1 MTVQLWVVTV
11 GLMLMAF
18 LECTNILLITK
29 GTESLKIGLFKLR
42 IMLRKKVGDY

>member
-1 MTVQLWVVTV
+1 MTVQLWVVMV

-18 LECTNILLITK
+18 LECTNILLMIR
-29 GTESLKIGLFKLR
+29 GTESLKIGLIKLK